1 MTGGEVS
8 WNVYNTGLEFG
19 DYWVSVTDMPVTTA
33 NLLHLSG
40 SQNPDHYELSRLD
53 LKCLPRSNSLE
64 FNVK

>member
-1 MTGGEVS
+1 MYTTLD
-8 WNVYNTGLEFG
+8 WNLETT
-19 DYWVSVTDMPVTTA
+19 WVSVTDMPVTTA